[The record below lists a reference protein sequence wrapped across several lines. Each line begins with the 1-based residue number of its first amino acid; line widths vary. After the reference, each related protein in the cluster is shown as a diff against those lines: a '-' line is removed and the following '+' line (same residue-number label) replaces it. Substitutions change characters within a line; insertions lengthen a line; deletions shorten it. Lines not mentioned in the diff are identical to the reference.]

1 MESSKFSNAS
11 QKHDRQ
17 AEVTPDIGN
26 INFIIHTSSKSN
38 EHESE
43 VAPTEKL
50 EKEESRNVSAGTV
63 SQSSKSSNTSSKSKI
78 HHHQTEVAPAKQ
90 LQRGN
95 SEDVFT
101 GTDYKDLPSSNS
113 SKFSNTSSKS
123 KIHKHQT
130 EVAPA
135 KQFQRGNSEDVS
147 NGTDFKDSLPFI
159 FSNTSSESKKHDHQ
173 AEVPPDIGNINVIIH
188 TSSKSKEHD
197 QKSAVAPREK
207 LEKKGSK
214 NVSTGT
220 VLPSSKSSKFSTDY
234 QDLPSSNSSKFSN
247 TSSKSKK
254 YDHQIEVAL
263 AEQFPR
269 EKSEHISNGTDYSY
283 KDSLSSLFDTL
294 FNSSSKSNHD
304 QQAGVAPGEKLE
316 NVSTVTDNMGY
327 LQSFAFEFFNT
338 SPKSKKHDQ
347 QPEVG
352 PEDNGN
358 IHFIKQ
364 NSHKCKTEFSYYIDT
379 LRAILNSVQHEHNIC
394 LP

>member
-1 MESSKFSNAS
+1 MAGADYMESSKFSNAS

-63 SQSSKSSNTSSKSKI
+63 SQSSKSS
-78 HHHQTEVAPAKQ
+78 
-90 LQRGN
+90 
-95 SEDVFT
+95 
-101 GTDYKDLPSSNS
+101 
-113 SKFSNTSSKS
+113 KFSNTSSKS

-130 EVAPA
+130 
-135 KQFQRGNSEDVS
+135 
-147 NGTDFKDSLPFI
+147 
-159 FSNTSSESKKHDHQ
+159 
-173 AEVPPDIGNINVIIH
+173 
-188 TSSKSKEHD
+188 
-197 QKSAVAPREK
+197 
-207 LEKKGSK
+207 
-214 NVSTGT
+214 
-220 VLPSSKSSKFSTDY
+220 
-234 QDLPSSNSSKFSN
+234 
-247 TSSKSKK
+247 
-254 YDHQIEVAL
+254 EVAL

-364 NSHKCKTEFSYYIDT
+364 NSHKC
-379 LRAILNSVQHEHNIC
+379 
-394 LP
+394 